1 MNIPIFLAT
10 DNNFTVPTYVTLY
23 SLISNYNGT
32 NNVDVYVLTDN
43 NFSTDNEDFLM
54 KLSSNYFKINIIRIE
69 NEYDIVTPNLSF
81 ITRTTMYRL
90 LIPRIV
96 NQFNNPN
103 LNKCIYLDS
112 DIIVEGDITELYN
125 IDVNGFYVAGVKD
138 RAISNN
144 RNDELRNILN
154 VPSLANYVNAGVL
167 LFNISEINK
176 QGVVE
181 KLELAGYRNDYP
193 YNDQD
198 AINAEFYGKIK
209 NIPLRYNAINI
220 YLYDNKSDTYEQYG
234 MDNLVEARKS
244 PLIIHY
250 ISDKKPWIYKN
261 TPLAEAWWKYVYM
274 QDKKEKQIIFQF
286 VKARKIPFK
295 SIMKTKG
302 LKLMRF
308 LHILQLALRI
318 KHCFR

>member
-1 MNIPIFLAT
+1 MNITIFLAT

-23 SLISNYNGT
+23 SLISNYKGT

-43 NFSTDNEDFLM
+43 IFSTENENLLM
-54 KLSSNYFKINIIRIE
+54 KLSSNYFNIRIIRIE
-69 NEYDIVTPNLSF
+69 NEYDIVTPNLSY
-81 ITRTTMYRL
+81 ITKTTMYRL

-96 NQFNNPN
+96 NQLNNPN
-103 LNKCIYLDS
+103 INKCIYLDS

-125 IDVNGFYVAGVKD
+125 IDVNGFLVAGVKD

-144 RNDELRNILN
+144 RNDELREILN
-154 VPSLANYVNAGVL
+154 VPSLANYVNVGVL

-176 QGVVE
+176 QGMVE

-220 YLYDNKSDTYEQYG
+220 YLNDNKSDTYEQYG
-234 MDNLVEARKS
+234 VESLVEARKS

-250 ISDKKPWIYKN
+250 ISDKKPWIYKK
-261 TPLAEAWWKYVYM
+261 TPLAGAWWKYVNM
-274 QDKKEKQIIFQF
+274 QDEKEKQIIFQF
-286 VKARKIPFK
+286 VKERKIPFK
-295 SIMKTKG
+295 TKMKTQV
-302 LKLMRF
+302 LKLMKF
-308 LHILQLALRI
+308 FHILPFAIKI
-318 KHCFR
+318 KHFWG